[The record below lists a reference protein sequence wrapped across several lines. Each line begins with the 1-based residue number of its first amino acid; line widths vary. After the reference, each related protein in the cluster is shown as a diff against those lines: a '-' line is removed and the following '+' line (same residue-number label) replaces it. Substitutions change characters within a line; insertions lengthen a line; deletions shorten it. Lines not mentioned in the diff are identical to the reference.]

1 MSSRNAKQWM
11 LGVASA
17 CILMSFSFTA
27 RAATNINLA
36 VASNF
41 FGVPPSN
48 SAITDI
54 INAFEIANHEDAI
67 TGVIEGHYALDR
79 GRRENEVFDA
89 MGVAAIDVDHSV
101 TIEKCAGF

>member
-1 MSSRNAKQWM
+1 MNNFRNFD
-11 LGVASA
+11 L
-17 CILMSFSFTA
+17 
-27 RAATNINLA
+27 NLLL
-36 VASNF
+36 VLD
-41 FGVPPSN
+41 GVPAAIKRALSIRCPAAHN
-48 SAITDI
+48 RSAAGLVAD
-54 INAFEIANHEDAI
+54 HEDAI